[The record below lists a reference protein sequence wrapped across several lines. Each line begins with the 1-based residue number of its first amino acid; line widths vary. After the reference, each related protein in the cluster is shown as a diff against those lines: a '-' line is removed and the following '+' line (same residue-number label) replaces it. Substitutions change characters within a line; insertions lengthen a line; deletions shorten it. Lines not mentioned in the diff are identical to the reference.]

1 MIPRVVRKLAI
12 AIAFALCAAV
22 LIGTVEGGF
31 NCSEHTRRTLGNT
44 KYSSTTQDASERKA
58 PKEYGLPRYGA
69 TQPKPSARLK
79 DKNASSM
86 KHCLR
91 TRGS

>member
-22 LIGTVEGGF
+22 LIGTVREV
-31 NCSEHTRRTLGNT
+31 STVAKILEEHWQTR
-44 KYSSTTQDASERKA
+44 STAQPRKTQANA
-58 PKEYGLPRYGA
+58 PKKYGVPRYGA